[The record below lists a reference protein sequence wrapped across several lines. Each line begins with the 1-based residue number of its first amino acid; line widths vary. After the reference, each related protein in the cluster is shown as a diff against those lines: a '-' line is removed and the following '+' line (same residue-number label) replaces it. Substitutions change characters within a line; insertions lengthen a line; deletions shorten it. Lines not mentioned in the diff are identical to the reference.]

1 MCLEV
6 DRVCILDGEDT
17 SSKILSPLCFMLHLR
32 PTGWE
37 GILDLMMLQMS
48 FTLGSIELSFLLSTL
63 LIFLLFS
70 SLSLHMLPYFL
81 LLPFSPSEPWPRRL
95 FPVWAPARFLQGE
108 ECTGGPHRVAINIS
122 SLPCLHLCRVL
133 NDGIFMK
140 CKYLHWKAVS
150 QRPARVEG
158 KIIERSLRHF

>member
-70 SLSLHMLPYFL
+70 SLSLHMLPSFCCSL
-81 LLPFSPSEPWPRRL
+81 ILRRSPDPDVCSLSELLPDSCKRRNAQEGLTELQLTFRHCRACTYAGCLMMAYSWNANICTEKQSPSDRR
-95 FPVWAPARFLQGE
+95 E
-108 ECTGGPHRVAINIS
+108 
-122 SLPCLHLCRVL
+122 
-133 NDGIFMK
+133 
-140 CKYLHWKAVS
+140 
-150 QRPARVEG
+150 
-158 KIIERSLRHF
+158 

>member
-1 MCLEV
+1 MEKAPPPKFYTPCALCYTLAPQDEK
-6 DRVCILDGEDT
+6 G
-17 SSKILSPLCFMLHLR
+17 SSTWWCFRCHLHLGQSNS
-32 PTGWE
+32 PSSYPPC
-37 GILDLMMLQMS
+37 S
-48 FTLGSIELSFLLSTL
+48 FSFPSPHSPFTCS
-63 LIFLLFS
+63 F
-70 SLSLHMLPYFL
+70 FL
-81 LLPFSPSEPWPRRL
+81 LLPYSPSEPWPRRL

-108 ECTGGPHRVAINIS
+108 ECTGGPPWVAINIS

-140 CKYLHWKAVS
+140 RKYLHWKAVS